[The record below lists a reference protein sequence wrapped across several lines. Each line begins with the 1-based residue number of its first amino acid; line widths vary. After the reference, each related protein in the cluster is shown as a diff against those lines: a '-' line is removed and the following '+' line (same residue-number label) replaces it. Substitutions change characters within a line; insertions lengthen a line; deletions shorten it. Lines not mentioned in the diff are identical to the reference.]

1 MVIAVHTP
9 VLNGT
14 PREYVADVTY
24 ANVVRMVEIVWI
36 LFL

>member
-9 VLNGT
+9 FYTV

-24 ANVVRMVEIVWI
+24 VNVVRMAGIVRI